1 LEQVI
6 DRMAEAAAA
15 PMEYAAAWK
24 ARTGRKV
31 VGLLPMHFPG
41 ELAHAAGCLP
51 VVLQDDAEPI
61 TLGQAN
67 VFNFYCGFNRSII
80 DQTMRG
86 RFDGL
91 DAIMFGDHCVQLLGT
106 ADTIRAERPDL
117 PILFNQLCTTLD
129 ANWAF
134 RETVGTF
141 AQLWKE
147 LEALTAAPVDV
158 EAVRA
163 SIRLFNRNRAQ
174 MRSLYD
180 LRRRGEAA
188 ISGRAMQAVVKSSMV
203 MDRQEHV
210 DLMDRLLADLP
221 RRAPGRGSVPL
232 YLSGHMC
239 HAPKP
244 EIFDMIE
251 ETGAHVVNDDLFV
264 GWRFIHADMDETAEP
279 LDAMAGWYI
288 EKNRRLPCPT
298 RTMQGVDWEDYLLA
312 EVDRSGAEGLVVL
325 MVKFCEPHM
334 YFYPEITEAFDAR
347 GIPHLLIETEHEE
360 MPIEALKTRVETFIE
375 IAKRRAAA
383 KAA

>member
-1 LEQVI
+1 MEQVI

-129 ANWAF
+129 ANWAR

-147 LEALTAAPVDV
+147 LEALTGAPVSA

-174 MRSLYD
+174 MRALYE

-210 DLMDRLLADLP
+210 DLMDRLLKDVP

-244 EIFDMIE
+244 EIIDMIE

-264 GWRFIHADMDETAEP
+264 GWRFIHADMDDAAEP

-288 EKNRRLPCPT
+288 DKNRRLPCPT
-298 RTMQGVDWEDYLLA
+298 RAMQGVDWEDYLLA

-334 YFYPEITEAFDAR
+334 YFYPEIKEAFDAR

>member
-31 VGLLPMHFPG
+31 VGLLPMQFPG

-129 ANWAF
+129 ANWAR

-147 LEALTAAPVDV
+147 LEALTGAPVSA

-174 MRSLYD
+174 MRALYE

-210 DLMDRLLADLP
+210 DLMDRLLKDVP

-244 EIFDMIE
+244 EIIDMIE

-264 GWRFIHADMDETAEP
+264 GWRFIHADMDEADEP

-288 EKNRRLPCPT
+288 DKNRRLPCPT
-298 RTMQGVDWEDYLLA
+298 RAMQGVDWEDYLLA

-334 YFYPEITEAFDAR
+334 YFYPEIKEAFDAR

>member
-1 LEQVI
+1 MQQVLS
-6 DRMAEAAAA
+6 RMKHAAIA
-15 PMEYAAAWK
+15 PMEYAADWK
-24 ARTGRKV
+24 ARTGRQV

-51 VVLQDDAEPI
+51 VVLQDDDAPI
-61 TLGQAN
+61 TIGQSN
-67 VFNFYCGFNRSII
+67 VFSFYCGFNRSLI

-106 ADTIRAERPDL
+106 ADIIRAERPEL

-129 ANWAF
+129 ASWAL

-141 AQLWKE
+141 TQLWKE
-147 LEALTAAPVDV
+147 LEALTGREISSDAAQ
-158 EAVRA
+158 A
-163 SIRLFNRNRAQ
+163 SIRLFNRSRAQ
-174 MRSLYD
+174 MRSLYEM
-180 LRRRGEAA
+180 RQKGEIS
-188 ISGRAMQAVVKSSMV
+188 ISGRDMQVVVKSSMV

-210 DLMDRLLADLP
+210 DLVDTLLAEMSRKLP
-221 RRAPGRGSVPL
+221 DSGDVPV
-232 YLSGHMC
+232 YLSGHLC

-244 EIFDMIE
+244 EIIDMIE
-251 ETGAHVVNDDLFV
+251 ECGARVVNDDLFV
-264 GWRFIHADMDETAEP
+264 GWRFIHADMDEESSP
-279 LDAMAGWYI
+279 LDALANWYL

-298 RTMQGVDWEDYLLA
+298 RTMKGMDWEDYLLA
-312 EVDRSGAEGLVVL
+312 DVERSGARGLIIL

-334 YFYPEITEAFDAR
+334 YFYPEIKEAFEDR

-360 MPIEALKTRVETFIE
+360 MPIEALKTRVETFVE
-375 IAKRRAAA
+375 IAKRRATS

>member
-1 LEQVI
+1 MEQVI
-6 DRMAEAAAA
+6 DRMTVAAAA

-61 TLGQAN
+61 TVGQSS
-67 VFNFYCGFNRSII
+67 VFNFYCGFNRSLI
-80 DQTMRG
+80 DQTIRG

-106 ADTIRAERPDL
+106 ADIIRAEKPQI

-129 ANWAF
+129 ANWAK
-134 RETVGTF
+134 RETLGTF
-141 AQLWKE
+141 SQLWKE
-147 LEALTAAPVDV
+147 LEALTGHAITPDQAN
-158 EAVRA
+158 A

-174 MRSLYD
+174 MRELYD
-180 LRRRGEAA
+180 LRRRGAAA

-210 DLMDRLLADLP
+210 DLMDRLLKDLP

-244 EIFDMIE
+244 EIIDMIE

-334 YFYPEITEAFDAR
+334 YFYPEIKEAFDAR

-360 MPIEALKTRVETFIE
+360 MPIEALKTRVETFVE

>member
-1 LEQVI
+1 MKQAV
-6 DRMAEAAAA
+6 DRMRQVVEA
-15 PMEYAAAWK
+15 PMEYAAEWK
-24 ARTGRKV
+24 AKVGRQV

-61 TLGQAN
+61 TVGQSN

-106 ADTIRAERPDL
+106 ADVIRAEKPDL

-129 ANWAF
+129 ANWAY
-134 RETVGTF
+134 RETLGTF

-147 LEALTAAPVDV
+147 LETLTGREVTAD
-158 EAVRA
+158 AVRS
-163 SIRLFNRNRAQ
+163 SIRLFNRNRTQ
-174 MRSLYD
+174 MRSLYRM
-180 LRRRGEAA
+180 RRDGEIA
-188 ISGRAMQAVVKSSMV
+188 ISGRDMQAVVKSSMT
-203 MDRQEHV
+203 MDREEHV
-210 DLMDRLLADLP
+210 DLMDQLLAGAP
-221 RRAPGRGSVPL
+221 RVRAGSADVPV

-244 EIFDMIE
+244 EIMDMIE
-251 ETGAHVVNDDLFV
+251 ESGARVVNDDLFV
-264 GWRFIHADMDETAEP
+264 GWRFIHADMDETVPP
-279 LDAMAGWYI
+279 LDGMARWYI

-298 RTMQGVDWEDYLLA
+298 RVIKGMDWEDYLLA
-312 EVDRSGAEGLVVL
+312 DVERSGAQGLVIL

-334 YFYPEITEAFDAR
+334 YFYPEIKEAFEVR

-360 MPIEALKTRVETFIE
+360 MPLEALKTRVETFVE
-375 IAKRRAAA
+375 IAKRRAAS

>member
-24 ARTGRKV
+24 ARTGHKV

-129 ANWAF
+129 ANWAR

-147 LEALTAAPVDV
+147 LEALTGAPVSA

-174 MRSLYD
+174 TRALYE

-210 DLMDRLLADLP
+210 DLMDRLLKDLP

-244 EIFDMIE
+244 EIIDMIE

-264 GWRFIHADMDETAEP
+264 GWRFIHADMDEAAEP

-288 EKNRRLPCPT
+288 DKNRRLPCPT
-298 RTMQGVDWEDYLLA
+298 RAMQGVDWEDYLLA

-334 YFYPEITEAFDAR
+334 YFYPEIKEAFDAR

>member
-1 LEQVI
+1 MEQVI
-6 DRMAEAAAA
+6 DRMTEAAAA

-24 ARTGRKV
+24 VRTGRKV

-129 ANWAF
+129 ANWAR

-147 LEALTAAPVDV
+147 LEALTAAPVAAD
-158 EAVRA
+158 AVRA

-174 MRSLYD
+174 MRALYD
-180 LRRRGEAA
+180 LRRRGEVA

-210 DLMDRLLADLP
+210 DLMDRLLKDLP
-221 RRAPGRGSVPL
+221 RRAPGHGSVPL

-244 EIFDMIE
+244 EIIDMIE

-264 GWRFIHADMDETAEP
+264 GWRFIHADMDEAAEP

-288 EKNRRLPCPT
+288 DKNRRLPCPT
-298 RTMQGVDWEDYLLA
+298 RTMQGVDWEDYLLN

-334 YFYPEITEAFDAR
+334 YFYPEIKEAFDAR

>member
-1 LEQVI
+1 MEQVI

-61 TLGQAN
+61 TLGHAN

-129 ANWAF
+129 ANWAR

-141 AQLWKE
+141 ARLWKE
-147 LEALTAAPVDV
+147 LEALTGATVAA

-174 MRSLYD
+174 MRALYD
-180 LRRRGEAA
+180 LRRLGEAA

-210 DLMDRLLADLP
+210 DLMDRLLKDLP
-221 RRAPGRGSVPL
+221 RLAPGRGSVPL

-244 EIFDMIE
+244 EIIDMIE

-264 GWRFIHADMDETAEP
+264 GWRFIHADMDESAEP

-288 EKNRRLPCPT
+288 DKNRRLPCPT
-298 RTMQGVDWEDYLLA
+298 RAMQGVDWEDYLLA

-334 YFYPEITEAFDAR
+334 YFYPEIKEAFEAR
-347 GIPHLLIETEHEE
+347 GIPLLLIETEHEE
-360 MPIEALKTRVETFIE
+360 MPIEALKTRVETFVE

>member
-1 LEQVI
+1 VQQVLS
-6 DRMAEAAAA
+6 RMKHAATA
-15 PMEYAAAWK
+15 PMEYAAEWK
-24 ARTGRKV
+24 ARTGRQV

-51 VVLQDDAEPI
+51 VVLQDDAEPVTI
-61 TLGQAN
+61 GQSN
-67 VFNFYCGFNRSII
+67 VFNFYCGFNRSLI

-106 ADTIRAERPDL
+106 ADTIRAERPGL

-129 ANWAF
+129 ASWAL
-134 RETVGTF
+134 RETIGTF

-147 LEALTAAPVDV
+147 LEALTGREISSDAAQ
-158 EAVRA
+158 A
-163 SIRLFNRNRAQ
+163 SIRLFNHSRAQ
-174 MRSLYD
+174 MRSLYEM
-180 LRRRGEAA
+180 RRKGEIS
-188 ISGRAMQAVVKSSMV
+188 ISGRDMQAVVKSSMV

-210 DLMDRLLADLP
+210 ELMETLLAELP
-221 RRAPGRGSVPL
+221 RTPPNSGDVPV
-232 YLSGHMC
+232 YLSGHLC

-244 EIFDMIE
+244 EIIDMIE
-251 ETGAHVVNDDLFV
+251 ECGARVVNDDLFV
-264 GWRFIHADMDETAEP
+264 GWRFIHADMVETMP
-279 LDAMAGWYI
+279 PVDALANWYL

-298 RTMQGVDWEDYLLA
+298 RTMKGMDWEDYLLA
-312 EVDRSGAEGLVVL
+312 DVEHSGARGLIIL

-334 YFYPEITEAFDAR
+334 YFYPEIKEAFDRR

-360 MPIEALKTRVETFIE
+360 MPIEALKTRVETFVE
-375 IAKRRAAA
+375 IAKRRATS

>member
-1 LEQVI
+1 MEQVI
-6 DRMAEAAAA
+6 DRMAEVAGA

-129 ANWAF
+129 ANWAR

-147 LEALTAAPVDV
+147 LEALTAAPVAAD
-158 EAVRA
+158 AVRA

-174 MRSLYD
+174 MRALYD
-180 LRRRGEAA
+180 LRRRGEVA

-210 DLMDRLLADLP
+210 DLMDRLLKDLP
-221 RRAPGRGSVPL
+221 RRAPGHGSVPL

-244 EIFDMIE
+244 EIIDMIE

-264 GWRFIHADMDETAEP
+264 GWRFIHADMDEAAEP

-288 EKNRRLPCPT
+288 DKNRRLPCPT

-334 YFYPEITEAFDAR
+334 YFYPEIKEAFEAR

>member
-1 LEQVI
+1 MEQVI
-6 DRMAEAAAA
+6 DRMAEVAGA

-24 ARTGRKV
+24 ARTGRTV

-129 ANWAF
+129 ANWAL

-147 LEALTAAPVDV
+147 LEALTAAPVAAD
-158 EAVRA
+158 AVRA

-174 MRSLYD
+174 MRALYD
-180 LRRRGEAA
+180 LRRRGEVA

-210 DLMDRLLADLP
+210 DLMDRLLEDLP

-244 EIFDMIE
+244 EIIDMIE

-264 GWRFIHADMDETAEP
+264 GWRFIHADMDEAAEP

-288 EKNRRLPCPT
+288 DKNRRLPCPT

-334 YFYPEITEAFDAR
+334 YFYPEIKEAFEAR

>member
-1 LEQVI
+1 MEQVI
-6 DRMAEAAAA
+6 DRMTEAAAA

-129 ANWAF
+129 ANWAL

-147 LEALTAAPVDV
+147 LEALTAAPVAA

-210 DLMDRLLADLP
+210 DLMDRLLEGLP

-244 EIFDMIE
+244 EIIDMIE

-264 GWRFIHADMDETAEP
+264 GWRFIHSDMDETAEP

-288 EKNRRLPCPT
+288 DKNRRLPCPT
-298 RTMQGVDWEDYLLA
+298 RTMQGVDWEDYLLN

-334 YFYPEITEAFDAR
+334 YFYPEIKEAFDAR

>member
-1 LEQVI
+1 MEQVI
-6 DRMAEAAAA
+6 DRMAEVAGA

-129 ANWAF
+129 ANWAR

-147 LEALTAAPVDV
+147 LEALTGAPVSA

-174 MRSLYD
+174 MRALYD
-180 LRRRGEAA
+180 LRRRGEVA

-210 DLMDRLLADLP
+210 DLMDRLLKDLP
-221 RRAPGRGSVPL
+221 RRAPGHGSVPL

-244 EIFDMIE
+244 EIIDMIE

-264 GWRFIHADMDETAEP
+264 GWRFIHADMDEAAEP

-288 EKNRRLPCPT
+288 DKNRRLPCPT

-334 YFYPEITEAFDAR
+334 YFYPEIKEAFEAR